1 MRFVLCL
8 LAALV
13 LAAACSRPPDEVR
26 IRGAIESMKTAAEA
40 RRPSGVLEHL
50 ADDFTGNNGEVD
62 REGLAQLLSIQF
74 LRSDAI
80 GVDVGPIAVALD
92 EDRAVAK
99 FDIAVSDRSRR
110 WLPSGSET
118 YAIVSGWRREGSGW
132 ICYNATWSNS
142 AQ

>member
-8 LAALV
+8 FATLI

-26 IRGAIESMKTAAEA
+26 IRGAIEAMKTAAEA
-40 RRPSGVLEHL
+40 RRPSDVLEHL

-62 REGLAQLLSIQF
+62 REGLAQLLRIQF

-80 GVDVGPIAVALD
+80 GVDVGPIAVAID
-92 EDRAVAK
+92 ENRAVAK
-99 FDIAVSDRSRR
+99 FDITVSDRSRR

-118 YAIVSGWRREGSGW
+118 YAIVSGWRREGDGW
-132 ICYNATWSNS
+132 ICYNASWSNS